1 MITIIGSNHPFCE
14 VVNHSRCGQE
24 GSVFNEPH
32 LPDALRTARAAA
44 GGSDGEGF
52 VVSLPQLFHARV
64 SADFDNEIWNN
75 CPPPSPPL
83 HPLCSV
89 DPESR

>member
-1 MITIIGSNHPFCE
+1 MPYTYQGNQQQVAVTP
-14 VVNHSRCGQE
+14 NKRG
-24 GSVFNEPH
+24 
-32 LPDALRTARAAA
+32 D
-44 GGSDGEGF
+44 GF

-89 DPESR
+89 DPESH